1 MNSSEK
7 ILMLISNFI
16 ETGILTSQ
24 DAKKQL
30 INNLKFK
37 RDDLIDKLQLVSREE
52 YNILKKIIEKQ
63 QKQINQLKKK
73 KNYKGKEILICKPL
87 YLPSLNSMLPPCD
100 LTISSATRDIGRSLS
115 AHQIGRGTSTTAV
128 SVYSKCIPACV
139 VHSTTSWDSMLTLQ
153 QMVLIQKTI

>member
-7 ILMLISNFI
+7 ILKLISNFV

-24 DAKKQL
+24 DAKKEL

-63 QKQINQLKKK
+63 QKQIDQLKKK
-73 KNYKGKEILICKPL
+73 KL
-87 YLPSLNSMLPPCD
+87 
-100 LTISSATRDIGRSLS
+100 
-115 AHQIGRGTSTTAV
+115 
-128 SVYSKCIPACV
+128 
-139 VHSTTSWDSMLTLQ
+139 
-153 QMVLIQKTI
+153 